1 MRYFS
6 FDDAFSAAYNAND
19 FVAINDII
27 CLILLLSF
35 SSRGPAMPDRAA
47 PVTNTQFNKNNKKNE
62 FQCPLSC
69 FKKFFNLFCCKLFHI
84 RYSARYIYTFIVV
97 LDNLK
102 TVESA
107 DVGVARSRRLPLL
120 ISASNVARTA
130 PVRIVPYSLINATV
144 PL

>member
-1 MRYFS
+1 M
-6 FDDAFSAAYNAND
+6 N
-19 FVAINDII
+19 
-27 CLILLLSF
+27 LI
-35 SSRGPAMPDRAA
+35 
-47 PVTNTQFNKNNKKNE
+47 
-62 FQCPLSC
+62 
-69 FKKFFNLFCCKLFHI
+69 FK
-84 RYSARYIYTFIVV
+84 YIYTFIVV

-120 ISASNVARTA
+120 ISASNVVRTA

>member
-1 MRYFS
+1 MLSQQQY
-6 FDDAFSAAYNAND
+6 SATVII
-19 FVAINDII
+19 VAINDII
-27 CLILLLSF
+27 CLVSLLLSF
-35 SSRGPAMPDRAA
+35 SSRGPANTQLRA
-47 PVTNTQFNKNNKKNE
+47 PVDNTHYSTRTTRNNE

-69 FKKFFNLFCCKLFHI
+69 FKKLFNLFCCKLFHI

-120 ISASNVARTA
+120 TSASNVARTA